1 MAKTKDINDPADVT
15 AYIQKLVPDFAKIV
29 EAIRHLILS
38 TDKNI
43 GEQIK
48 WNSPSFFYTGEMK
61 PFDPK
66 EYKRDIVVVN
76 LHRGYALLV
85 FPTGAKIKDPGGL
98 LEGDYKDGRRLARFQ
113 DMNDVKTK
121 GKALQSVIKDWL
133 KQVDK

>member
-1 MAKTKDINDPADVT
+1 MAKTKDVHDPAGVT
-15 AYIQKLVPDFAKIV
+15 AHIQKLNPDLAKIIT
-29 EAIRHLILS
+29 ALRQLILS

-66 EYKRDIVVVN
+66 EYKRDMVVVN

-85 FPTGAKIKDPGGL
+85 FPTGAKITDPDGL
-98 LEGDYKDGRRLARFQ
+98 LEGDYKDGRRLTKFQ
-113 DMNDVKTK
+113 DMKDVKTK